1 MSLAEDMAVSPAP
14 AASLAYGFARR
25 RGAMILRGEGAPV
38 CLHRR
43 SASLETLLEVRR
55 IAGADLAFE
64 VVDDDRF
71 DAILRDQTGSEA
83 APAADYAASDD
94 DLAALAEDA
103 AAVDDLLD
111 SRDDAPVVRLI
122 NALLLQAI
130 RDGASDI
137 HIEAEEK
144 RLVVR
149 FRVDGV
155 LKEVLQPARALAPLL
170 VSRIKVMARLD
181 IAEKRVPHDGRVTL
195 RIGGLDVDVRVST
208 IPSQHGERVVL
219 RLLDRGST
227 SLDLAQ
233 LGMSQRD
240 LDTFERMITKPHG
253 VILVTGPTGSGKTT
267 TLYSALTR
275 LNDRRRNIM
284 TVEDPIEYA
293 LDGIGQMQVNAKID
307 LTFARGLRAILRQDP
322 DVIMVGEIR
331 DHETAEVA
339 VRASM
344 TGHLMLST
352 LHTNT
357 AVGSV
362 TRLIDMGVER
372 YLLAPMLAGLIAQRL
387 VRRLCPH
394 CRREDVATAAD
405 SEMTGGAVTVGARV
419 FRPVGCPEC
428 RGEGYKGRLGVYEVI
443 EIDTAMQSAIHDG
456 AAEAELLKLARKR
469 GPSLLDDG
477 ASKAMA
483 GETSVQEVARVVR
496 EDV

>member
-1 MSLAEDMAVSPAP
+1 MSLVEERIPP
-14 AASLAYGFARR
+14 PTLAYGFARR
-25 RGAMILRGEGAPV
+25 RGAMILAGGEHPV

-43 SASLETLLEVRR
+43 SATLETLLEVRR
-55 IAGADLAFE
+55 VAGSDIAFE
-64 VVDDDRF
+64 AVDDDRF
-71 DAILRDQTGSEA
+71 DAVLREQTGSEA
-83 APAADYAASDD
+83 APAADYAASED

-149 FRVDGV
+149 FRIDGV
-155 LKEVLQPARALAPLL
+155 LREVLEPARALAPLL

-233 LGMSQRD
+233 LGMAPRD
-240 LDTFERMITKPHG
+240 LETFERLISRPHG

-293 LDGIGQMQVNAKID
+293 LDGIGQMQVNSRID

-372 YLLAPMLAGLIAQRL
+372 YLLAPMLTGLIAQRL

-394 CRREDVATAAD
+394 CRREDKATQAD
-405 SEMTGGAVTVGARV
+405 VELTGGAVPLGARV

-443 EIDTAMQSAIHDG
+443 EVDPEMQAAIHDG
-456 AAEAELLKLARKR
+456 AAEADLVKLARKR
-469 GPSLLDDG
+469 GPGLLEDG
-477 ASKAMA
+477 AMKAMA
-483 GETSVQEVARVVR
+483 GETTVQEVARVVR

>member
-1 MSLAEDMAVSPAP
+1 MSLADDTAAP

-25 RGAMILRGEGAPV
+25 RGAMILRGGDRPI

-43 SASLETLLEVRR
+43 SATLETLLEVRR
-55 IAGADLAFE
+55 VNGADIAFE
-64 VVDDDRF
+64 AVDDDRF
-71 DAILRDQTGSEA
+71 DAILREQTGGEA
-83 APAADYAASDD
+83 APAADYAASED

-149 FRVDGV
+149 FRIDGV
-155 LKEVLQPARALAPLL
+155 LREVLQPARALAPLL

-233 LGMSQRD
+233 LGFSPRD
-240 LDTFERMITKPHG
+240 LDAFERMITRPHG

-293 LDGIGQMQVNAKID
+293 LDGIGQMQVNARID

-372 YLLAPMLAGLIAQRL
+372 YLLAPMLSGLIAQRL

-394 CRREDVATAAD
+394 CKSPAEATPAD
-405 SEMTGGAVTVGARV
+405 SEMTGGVVPVGARI

-428 RGEGYKGRLGVYEVI
+428 RGEGYRGRLGVYEVI
-443 EIDTAMQSAIHDG
+443 EIDGEMQQAIHDG
-456 AAEAELLKLARKR
+456 AAEADLIRLARQR
-469 GPSLLDDG
+469 GPGLLEDG
-477 ASKAMA
+477 AAKALA

-496 EDV
+496 EDA

>member
-1 MSLAEDMAVSPAP
+1 MTLAEDRPIP
-14 AASLAYGFARR
+14 AATLGYAFARR
-25 RGAMILRGEGAPV
+25 RGAMIVTGGERPV

-43 SASLETLLEVRR
+43 SATLETLLEVRR
-55 IAGADLAFE
+55 VAGTDLAFE
-64 VVDDDRF
+64 AVDDDRF
-71 DAILRDQTGSEA
+71 DAVLRDQTGGEA
-83 APAADYAASDD
+83 APAADIAASED
-94 DLAALAEDA
+94 DLKALADE
-103 AAVDDLLD
+103 AAVIDDLLD

-149 FRVDGV
+149 FRIDGV
-155 LKEVLQPARALAPLL
+155 LREVLEPARALAPLL

-208 IPSQHGERVVL
+208 IPSQYGERVVL

-233 LGMSQRD
+233 LGMSERD
-240 LDTFERMITKPHG
+240 LATFERLIARPHG

-372 YLLAPMLAGLIAQRL
+372 YLLAPMLTGLIAQRL

-394 CRREDVATAAD
+394 CRREDTATAAD
-405 SEMTGGAVTVGARV
+405 SEVTGGAIPVGGRV
-419 FRPVGCPEC
+419 FRPVGCPQC

-443 EIDTAMQSAIHDG
+443 EVDPAMQQAVHDGVGEPELVRLARQRGPGLLEDG
-456 AAEAELLKLARKR
+456 AA
-469 GPSLLDDG
+469 
-477 ASKAMA
+477 KAMA
-483 GETSVQEVARVVR
+483 GETTVQEVARVVR

>member
-1 MSLAEDMAVSPAP
+1 MSLAEETAP

-25 RGAMILRGEGAPV
+25 RGAMILRGGDRPV

-43 SASLETLLEVRR
+43 SATLETLLEVRR
-55 IAGADLAFE
+55 VNGADIAFE
-64 VVDDDRF
+64 AVDDDRF
-71 DAILRDQTGSEA
+71 DAVLREQTGGEA

-149 FRVDGV
+149 FRIDGV
-155 LKEVLQPARALAPLL
+155 LREVLQPARALAPLL

-233 LGMSQRD
+233 LGMSDRD
-240 LDTFERMITKPHG
+240 LETFERMITRPHG

-293 LDGIGQMQVNAKID
+293 LDGIGQMQVNARID

-372 YLLAPMLAGLIAQRL
+372 YLLAPMLSGLIAQRL

-394 CRREDVATAAD
+394 CKSPAEATAAD
-405 SEMTGGAVTVGARV
+405 SEMTGGVVPVGARI

-443 EIDTAMQSAIHDG
+443 EIDSEMQQAIHDG
-456 AAEAELLKLARKR
+456 VAEADLIRLARQR
-469 GPSLLDDG
+469 GPGLLEDG
-477 ASKAMA
+477 AAKAVA

-496 EDV
+496 EDA

>member
-1 MSLAEDMAVSPAP
+1 MTLAEDRPIP
-14 AASLAYGFARR
+14 AATLGYAFARR
-25 RGAMILRGEGAPV
+25 RGAMIVTGGERPV

-43 SASLETLLEVRR
+43 SATLETLLEVRR
-55 IAGADLAFE
+55 VAGTDLAFE
-64 VVDDDRF
+64 AVDDDRF
-71 DAILRDQTGSEA
+71 DAVLRDQTGGEA
-83 APAADYAASDD
+83 APAADIAASED
-94 DLAALAEDA
+94 DLKALADE
-103 AAVDDLLD
+103 AAVIDDLLD

-149 FRVDGV
+149 FRIDGV
-155 LKEVLQPARALAPLL
+155 LREVLEPARALAPLL

-208 IPSQHGERVVL
+208 IPSQYGERVVL

-233 LGMSQRD
+233 LGMSERD
-240 LDTFERMITKPHG
+240 LATFERLIARPHG

-275 LNDRRRNIM
+275 LNDRRRNII

-372 YLLAPMLAGLIAQRL
+372 YLLAPMLTGLIAQRL

-394 CRREDVATAAD
+394 CRREDTATAAD
-405 SEMTGGAVTVGARV
+405 SEVTGGAIPVGGRV
-419 FRPVGCPEC
+419 FRPVGCPQC

-443 EIDTAMQSAIHDG
+443 EVDPAMQQAVHDGVGEPELVRLARQRGPGLLEDG
-456 AAEAELLKLARKR
+456 AA
-469 GPSLLDDG
+469 
-477 ASKAMA
+477 KAMA
-483 GETSVQEVARVVR
+483 GETTVQEVARVVR

>member
-1 MSLAEDMAVSPAP
+1 MSLAEDRTVPAAP
-14 AASLAYGFARR
+14 ATLAYGFARR
-25 RGAMILRGEGAPV
+25 RGAMILRGEGRPV

-43 SASLETLLEVRR
+43 SATLETLLEVRR
-55 IAGADLAFE
+55 VNGGDIAFE
-64 VVDDDRF
+64 AVDDDRF
-71 DAILRDQTGSEA
+71 DAVLREQTGSEA
-83 APAADYAASDD
+83 APAADYAASED

-149 FRVDGV
+149 FRIDGV
-155 LKEVLQPARALAPLL
+155 LREVLEPARALAPLL

-240 LDTFERMITKPHG
+240 LDTFERMITRPHG

-293 LDGIGQMQVNAKID
+293 LDGIGQMQVNSRID

-394 CRREDVATAAD
+394 CKAPAEATQAD
-405 SEMTGGAVTVGARV
+405 SEMTGGVVPVGARI

-428 RGEGYKGRLGVYEVI
+428 RGEGYKGRVGVYEVI
-443 EIDTAMQSAIHDG
+443 EIDPAMQQAIHDG
-456 AAEAELLKLARKR
+456 AAEADLIRLARQR
-469 GPSLLDDG
+469 GPGLLEDG
-477 ASKAMA
+477 AAKAMA

-496 EDV
+496 EDA

>member
-1 MSLAEDMAVSPAP
+1 MSLAEDTAAAP
-14 AASLAYGFARR
+14 ATLAYGFARR
-25 RGAMILRGEGAPV
+25 RGAMILRGGDRPV

-43 SASLETLLEVRR
+43 SATLETLLEVRR
-55 IAGADLAFE
+55 VNGGDIAFE
-64 VVDDDRF
+64 AVDDDRF
-71 DAILRDQTGSEA
+71 DAVLREQTGSEA
-83 APAADYAASDD
+83 APAADYAASED

-144 RLVVR
+144 RLIVR
-149 FRVDGV
+149 FRIDGV
-155 LKEVLQPARALAPLL
+155 LREVLEPARALAPLL

-233 LGMSQRD
+233 LGMSERD
-240 LDTFERMITKPHG
+240 LDTFERMITRPHG

-293 LDGIGQMQVNAKID
+293 LDGIGQMQVNARID

-372 YLLAPMLAGLIAQRL
+372 YLLAPMLSGLIAQRL

-394 CRREDVATAAD
+394 CKAPAEATQAD
-405 SEMTGGAVTVGARV
+405 SEMTGGVVSVGARI

-443 EIDTAMQSAIHDG
+443 EIDGEMQQAIHDG
-456 AAEAELLKLARKR
+456 AAEADLIRLARQR
-469 GPSLLDDG
+469 GPGLLEDG
-477 ASKAMA
+477 AAKALD